1 IGATCAPFVLAL
13 MYLLAPVAWPIAALL
28 DRVLGAESAYSHTY
42 KKAELK
48 SFLQFH
54 RTSEEPLRD
63 DEISILNGVLELNT
77 KKVMDIMTPIGDAVT
92 LSSDT
97 ILDHPTID
105 FMLSSGYSRFPIHE
119 PGKPFAYVGLLL
131 VKKLL
136 VYDPA
141 KALPVSAF
149 ALSILPEANPNINCF
164 QALDY
169 FQTGRAHLLLIS
181 RTPGVA
187 GGAMG
192 VITLE

>member
-1 IGATCAPFVLAL
+1 
-13 MYLLAPVAWPIAALL
+13 
-28 DRVLGAESAYSHTY
+28 
-42 KKAELK
+42 
-48 SFLQFH
+48 
-54 RTSEEPLRD
+54 
-63 DEISILNGVLELNT
+63 
-77 KKVMDIMTPIGDAVT
+77 
-92 LSSDT
+92 
-97 ILDHPTID
+97 
-105 FMLSSGYSRFPIHE
+105 
-119 PGKPFAYVGLLL
+119 GLLL

-192 VITLE
+192 VITLEGASPLSPSPPSPICSQRPRMLTAALCVVCCAQTSSRRSSPRRSWTRRTGTRTTRARSAPSG